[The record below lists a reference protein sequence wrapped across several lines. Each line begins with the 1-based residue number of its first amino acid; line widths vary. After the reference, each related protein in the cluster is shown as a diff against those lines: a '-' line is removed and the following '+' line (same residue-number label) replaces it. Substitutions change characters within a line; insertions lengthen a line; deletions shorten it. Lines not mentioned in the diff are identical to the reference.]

1 MIDTDKISEF
11 IQDLPDNNAL
21 LDYSVQFKEEL
32 IDLIIPMV
40 YDEIRILYPAL
51 KPVLNQIS
59 DEIIKYGVIYKL
71 MESESFLQLRN
82 QVQYNDSNSSVSLSD
97 KTDSYAQRAELMKQ
111 QFYLLLNG
119 VATRSFL
126 QTAWGGTRSNSD
138 TMAIDMLDIPD
149 ANIRFL

>member
-21 LDYSVQFKEEL
+21 LDYAVQFKDEL

-40 YDEIRILYPAL
+40 YDEIRILYPSL
-51 KPVLNQIS
+51 KPVMNQIS

-82 QVQYNDSNSSVSLSD
+82 QVQYNDSNSSVSLSN
-97 KTDSYAQRAELMKQ
+97 KTDSYIQRAEIMKQ
-111 QFYLLLNG
+111 QFYALLNG

-138 TMAIDMLDIPD
+138 TIAVDMLGTVD
-149 ANIRFL
+149 NLRFL

>member
-21 LDYSVQFKEEL
+21 LDYVVQFKDDL

-51 KPVLNQIS
+51 KPILNQIS

-71 MESESFLQLRN
+71 MESESFIQLRN
-82 QVQYNDSNSSVSLSD
+82 QVQYNDSNSSVSLSA
-97 KTDSYAQRAELMKQ
+97 KTEQYIQRAELMKQ
-111 QFYLLLNG
+111 QFYSLLNG

-126 QTAWGGTRSNSD
+126 QTAWGETRSNSD
-138 TMAIDMLDIPD
+138 TMIVDMLGVEDSL
-149 ANIRFL
+149 RLL